1 MDLEGSGLKSRYSVI
16 KLHVSGHISNSI
28 VLASSCSK
36 QDRKLGSGYVSDSGS
51 YIPLSLVEGGVNKEH
66 VLI

>member
-28 VLASSCSK
+28 ALASSCSK
-36 QDRKLGSGYVSDSGS
+36 QDRKSGSGYVSGSGS
-51 YIPLSLVEGGVNKEH
+51 YIPLSLVEEGVKKEH
-66 VLI
+66 ILI

>member
-16 KLHVSGHISNSI
+16 KLHDSGHISNSI

-36 QDRKLGSGYVSDSGS
+36 QDRMSGSGYVSGSGS
-51 YIPLSLVEGGVNKEH
+51 YEPLSLVEGGIKKEH
-66 VLI
+66 VLV

>member
-28 VLASSCSK
+28 ALGSSCSK
-36 QDRKLGSGYVSDSGS
+36 QDRKSGSGYVSGSGS
-51 YIPLSLVEGGVNKEH
+51 YTPLSLVEGEVKKEH